1 MRLFKNLFSKN
12 SNNEFF
18 SSDDNQNDNWADS
31 ITTGWEY
38 TCNLFL
44 NTPKIC
50 LQNDGLI
57 SEGIKK
63 PELFGEPNQ
72 YGADGE
78 PFGRYGSWTRRMGHE
93 EEFDQFDN
101 ISEDMIYARSSDI
114 GKIPHKS
121 KLEYDFRCF
130 LIDFRNIV
138 ESYIDIEEKFSRI
151 NNELSTKSES
161 YSEIYKKLV
170 IKKGFPDTFFINELT
185 TLSGVTKDISLILWE
200 AGYLTPQYVLD
211 APNEELLMLEGIDQN
226 LIKLIKAM

>member
-1 MRLFKNLFSKN
+1 MRLFKNLFSGN
-12 SNNEFF
+12 FNNEFF
-18 SSDDNQNDNWADS
+18 NSEEDQNDNWADS

-44 NTPKIC
+44 YTPKIC

-63 PELFGEPNQ
+63 PELFGEPNKF
-72 YGADGE
+72 GADGE

-93 EEFDQFDN
+93 EEFDQFKN
-101 ISEDMIYARSSDI
+101 ISEDMVYARSSDI

-121 KLEYDFRCF
+121 QLEKDFRSF

-138 ESYIDIEEKFSRI
+138 ESYIDIEEKFSLI
-151 NNELSTKSES
+151 NNELSIKSEI

-170 IKKGFPDTFFINELT
+170 IEQNFPDNFFINELT
-185 TLSGVTKDISLILWE
+185 ILNGVTKEISFTLWD
-200 AGYLTPQYVLD
+200 AGYISPQYVLD
-211 APNEELLMLEGIDQN
+211 APNEELLMLEGIDEN
-226 LIKLIKAM
+226 IIRKIKS